1 MVLTEYRTI
10 LFRSDNMCGI
20 KPISKKYVFQII
32 FSCIANTLFANLLLY
47 RTFVYLSRTFS
58 KKKRWCR
65 FSPTPQE
72 MYYKKICIVKWIIP
86 CSSCISSTTIIPKD
100 CIIYTIA
107 HISSNCDESSVCSS
121 IKSFAMVYGE
131 KSGAPYK

>member
-1 MVLTEYRTI
+1 MLLTEYRTI

-107 HISSNCDESSVCSS
+107 HISSNCAESTLSN
-121 IKSFAMVYGE
+121 IYGMLF
-131 KSGAPYK
+131 PNVF